1 MSTAVPHP
9 IPRIALI
16 WLLVAQALV
25 ILPHLTHLPPWVGLL
40 WGFCAGWRVLLF
52 RMRVRAPT
60 RIEKGGLLL
69 LTMGGIW
76 LSRGSF
82 IGLDAGAVLL
92 LVTFAL
98 KLIEMH
104 SRRDAL
110 VVIYLGFFAVVIAY
124 LFEDGL
130 LAALYSLLPVTALVA
145 ALIGLQ
151 QSALASRP
159 LATLKVAGTLLLQ
172 AVPLML
178 LLFLVFPRIGPLWSL
193 PQPGD
198 QARTGLGDSM
208 APGEIAQLSQSAERV
223 FRVSFAG
230 DRPAQR
236 DLYWRATT
244 YERFDGA
251 RWSVDPDTA
260 WSPEPAW
267 TPGGPQL
274 DYQVVMEPSGRPW
287 LYGLDVA
294 RSDQRD
300 VRLASDFHLQRRR
313 PVDQALLYR
322 VSSWPQATREPERL
336 SASSQR
342 RALQLPSG
350 GEPRTRAW
358 VAGLKTR
365 TSTPEA
371 LAQAILAYFRQQPF
385 VYTLQPPTASV
396 DAIDAFL
403 FDNRRGFCAHYA
415 GAMTFALRV
424 AGIPARVV
432 AGYQGGEF
440 NAAGGYLLV
449 QQFDAHAWVEY
460 WLPGRGWISVDPTA
474 QVAPERI
481 ERGLQEALAAQGAAN
496 EFLADNPFAANRY
509 RNLAWL
515 NDLRLGWDRLNYG
528 WQRWVLNYQE
538 DTQGELFKRLLGE
551 GSLQRLGLLL
561 AAGVL
566 GVLGVMA
573 LLVLKPWQRSRDPLL
588 TRFGQFER
596 LLARQGV
603 RRRNGEAAGSFAGRA
618 MAELPAAR
626 AAISAFAQEFQAQRY
641 AGRPADPAA
650 LSKALK
656 ALKRQLRE
664 RQARSD

>member
-1 MSTAVPHP
+1 MSTAAPQA

-40 WGFCAGWRVLLF
+40 WAFCAGWRVLLF
-52 RMRVRAPT
+52 RMQVRAPT

-151 QSALASRP
+151 QSALATRP
-159 LATLKVAGTLLLQ
+159 LATLAVAAKLLLQ
-172 AVPLML
+172 AVPLMI
-178 LLFLVFPRIGPLWSL
+178 LLFLVFPRLGPLWSL

-198 QARTGLGDSM
+198 QARTGLGESM

-223 FRVSFAG
+223 FRVSFDG
-230 DRPAQR
+230 ERPAQR

-267 TPGGPQL
+267 TPSGPSL
-274 DYQVVMEPSGRPW
+274 GYQIIMEPSGRPW

-313 PVDQALLYR
+313 PVDQALRYQ
-322 VSSWPQATREPERL
+322 VTSWPQAVREAGRL

-342 RALQLPSG
+342 RALQLPAG

-358 VAGLKTR
+358 VAQLKAR
-365 TSTPEA
+365 DPRPSA
-371 LAQAILAYFRQQPF
+371 LAEAILAYFRQQPF

-449 QQFDAHAWVEY
+449 QQFDAHAWVEF
-460 WLPGRGWISVDPTA
+460 WLPERGWVSVDPTA
-474 QVAPERI
+474 QVAPTRI

-515 NDLRLGWDRLNYG
+515 TSLRLGWDRINYG
-528 WQRWVLNYQE
+528 WQRWVLNYE
-538 DTQGELFKRLLGE
+538 GETQGELFKRLLGDS
-551 GSLQRLGLLL
+551 GLQRLGLVLALL
-561 AAGVL
+561 VLAVL
-566 GVLGVMA
+566 GLMA
-573 LLVLKPWQRSRDPLL
+573 LLVLRPWQRIRDPLL
-588 TRFGQFER
+588 ARFAQFER

-603 RRRNGEAAGSFAGRA
+603 VRQGGETAGAFARRA
-618 MAELPAAR
+618 MQSLPAAQVEI
-626 AAISAFAQEFQAQRY
+626 AAFSEAFQAQRY
-641 AGRPADPAA
+641 AGRPQDLAV
-650 LSKALK
+650 LER
-656 ALKRQLRE
+656 ALKRLRRQLR
-664 RQARSD
+664 AG

>member
-1 MSTAVPHP
+1 MSTAVPQP
-9 IPRIALI
+9 IPRIALV

-52 RMRVRAPT
+52 RMKVRAPT
-60 RIEKGGLLL
+60 RLEKGGLLL

-223 FRVSFAG
+223 FRVSFDG
-230 DRPAQR
+230 ERPAQR

-244 YERFDGA
+244 YERFDGT

-267 TPGGPQL
+267 TPVGPRL

-294 RSDQRD
+294 RTDQRD

-313 PVDQALLYR
+313 PGDQALLYR
-322 VSSWPQATREPERL
+322 ASSWPQARREPDRL

-342 RALQLPSG
+342 RALQ
-350 GEPRTRAW
+350 
-358 VAGLKTR
+358 
-365 TSTPEA
+365 
-371 LAQAILAYFRQQPF
+371 
-385 VYTLQPPTASV
+385 
-396 DAIDAFL
+396 
-403 FDNRRGFCAHYA
+403 
-415 GAMTFALRV
+415 
-424 AGIPARVV
+424 
-432 AGYQGGEF
+432 
-440 NAAGGYLLV
+440 
-449 QQFDAHAWVEY
+449 
-460 WLPGRGWISVDPTA
+460 
-474 QVAPERI
+474 
-481 ERGLQEALAAQGAAN
+481 
-496 EFLADNPFAANRY
+496 
-509 RNLAWL
+509 
-515 NDLRLGWDRLNYG
+515 
-528 WQRWVLNYQE
+528 
-538 DTQGELFKRLLGE
+538 
-551 GSLQRLGLLL
+551 
-561 AAGVL
+561 
-566 GVLGVMA
+566 
-573 LLVLKPWQRSRDPLL
+573 
-588 TRFGQFER
+588 
-596 LLARQGV
+596 
-603 RRRNGEAAGSFAGRA
+603 
-618 MAELPAAR
+618 
-626 AAISAFAQEFQAQRY
+626 
-641 AGRPADPAA
+641 
-650 LSKALK
+650 
-656 ALKRQLRE
+656 
-664 RQARSD
+664 

>member
-1 MSTAVPHP
+1 MSASVPQP

-40 WGFCAGWRVLLF
+40 WAFCAGWRVLLF
-52 RMRVRAPT
+52 RMKVRAPT

-159 LATLKVAGTLLLQ
+159 LATLKVAGALLLQ

-193 PQPGD
+193 PQPGE
-198 QARTGLGDSM
+198 QARTGLGESM

-223 FRVSFAG
+223 FRVSF
-230 DRPAQR
+230 DSERPAQR

-244 YERFDGA
+244 YEHFDGT

-267 TPGGPQL
+267 TPRGPSL
-274 DYQVVMEPSGRPW
+274 AYQVIMEPSGRPW

-322 VSSWPQATREPERL
+322 AASWPQAPREPGRL

-358 VAGLKTR
+358 AAQLKAR
-365 TSTPEA
+365 YPAPEA
-371 LAQAILAYFRQQPF
+371 LAGAILAYFRQQPF

-449 QQFDAHAWVEY
+449 RQFDAHAWVEY
-460 WLPGRGWISVDPTA
+460 WLPERGWVSVDPTA
-474 QVAPERI
+474 QVAPERV

-496 EFLADNPFAANRY
+496 EFLADNPFAADRY

-515 NDLRLGWDRLNYG
+515 TSLRLGWDRINYG
-528 WQRWVLNYQE
+528 WQRWVLNYE
-538 DTQGELFKRLLGE
+538 GDTQGELFKRLLGE

-561 AAGVL
+561 AGLVL
-566 GVLGVMA
+566 AVLGVMA
-573 LLVLKPWQRSRDPLL
+573 LLVLKPWQRQRDPLL
-588 TRFGQFER
+588 ASFAQFER

-603 RRRNGEAAGSFAGRA
+603 IRHSGEPAGRFA
-618 MAELPAAR
+618 QRAIVALPAAR
-626 AAISAFAQEFQAQRY
+626 AEIAAFAEEFQAQRY
-641 AGRPADPAA
+641 AGRRPDPAA
-650 LSKALK
+650 LRRALQ
-656 ALKRQLRE
+656 QLRRGLRG

>member
-1 MSTAVPHP
+1 MSTAAPQA

-40 WGFCAGWRVLLF
+40 WAFCAGWRVLLF
-52 RMRVRAPT
+52 RMQVRAPT

-151 QSALASRP
+151 QSALATRP
-159 LATLKVAGTLLLQ
+159 LATLAVAAKLLVQ
-172 AVPLML
+172 AVPLMIV
-178 LLFLVFPRIGPLWSL
+178 LFLVFPRLGPLWSL

-198 QARTGLGDSM
+198 QARTGLGESM

-223 FRVSFAG
+223 FRVSFDG
-230 DRPAQR
+230 ERPAQR

-260 WSPEPAW
+260 WSPEPTW
-267 TPGGPQL
+267 TPSGPSL
-274 DYQVVMEPSGRPW
+274 GYQIIMEPSGRPW

-313 PVDQALLYR
+313 PVDQALRYQ
-322 VSSWPQATREPERL
+322 VTSWPQAVREAGRL

-342 RALQLPSG
+342 RALQLPAG

-358 VAGLKTR
+358 VAQLKAR
-365 TSTPEA
+365 DPRPA
-371 LAQAILAYFRQQPF
+371 VLAETILAYFRQQPF

-449 QQFDAHAWVEY
+449 QQFDAHAWVEF
-460 WLPGRGWISVDPTA
+460 WLPERGWVSVDPTA
-474 QVAPERI
+474 QVAPTRI

-515 NDLRLGWDRLNYG
+515 TSLRLGWDRINYG
-528 WQRWVLNYQE
+528 WQRWVLNYE
-538 DTQGELFKRLLGE
+538 GETQGELFKRLLGE
-551 GSLQRLGLLL
+551 GGLQRLGLVLALL
-561 AAGVL
+561 VLAVL
-566 GVLGVMA
+566 GLMA
-573 LLVLKPWQRSRDPLL
+573 LLVLRPWQRTRDPLL
-588 TRFGQFER
+588 ARFGQFER
-596 LLARQGV
+596 LLAHQGVQRQG
-603 RRRNGEAAGSFAGRA
+603 GEAAGAFARRA
-618 MAELPAAR
+618 MQSLPAAQAEI
-626 AAISAFAQEFQAQRY
+626 AAFTEAFQAQRY
-641 AGRPADPAA
+641 AGRPQDLAV
-650 LSKALK
+650 LER
-656 ALKRQLRE
+656 ALKRLQRQLR
-664 RQARSD
+664 AG

>member
-1 MSTAVPHP
+1 MSTAVSQP

-40 WGFCAGWRVLLF
+40 WAFCAGWRVLLF
-52 RMRVRAPT
+52 RMQVRAPT

-151 QSALASRP
+151 QSVLATRP
-159 LATLKVAGTLLLQ
+159 LATLGVAAKLLLQ
-172 AVPLML
+172 AVPLMI
-178 LLFLVFPRIGPLWSL
+178 LLFLVFPRLGPLWSL

-223 FRVSFAG
+223 FRVSFDG
-230 DRPAQR
+230 ERPAQR

-260 WSPEPAW
+260 WGPEPTW
-267 TPGGPQL
+267 TPKGPTL
-274 DYQVVMEPSGRPW
+274 GYQIIMEPSGRPW

-313 PVDQALLYR
+313 PVDQALRYQ
-322 VSSWPQATREPERL
+322 VTSWPQAVREAGRL

-342 RALQLPSG
+342 RALQLPAG

-358 VAGLKTR
+358 VARLKAR
-365 TSTPEA
+365 DPRPEA
-371 LAQAILAYFRQQPF
+371 LAEAILAYFRQQPF

-449 QQFDAHAWVEY
+449 QQFDAHAWVEF
-460 WLPGRGWISVDPTA
+460 WLPERGWVSVDPTA
-474 QVAPERI
+474 QVAPTRI

-515 NDLRLGWDRLNYG
+515 TSLRLGWDRINYG
-528 WQRWVLNYQE
+528 WQRWVLNYE
-538 DTQGELFKRLLGE
+538 GETQGDLFKRLLGE
-551 GSLQRLGLLL
+551 GGLQRLGLVLALL
-561 AAGVL
+561 VLAVL
-566 GVLGVMA
+566 GLMA
-573 LLVLKPWQRSRDPLL
+573 LLVLRPWQRSPDPLL
-588 TRFGQFER
+588 ARFGQFER

-603 RRRNGEAAGSFAGRA
+603 ARQGGEAAGAFARRA
-618 MAELPAAR
+618 MQSLPAAQAEI
-626 AAISAFAQEFQAQRY
+626 AAFTEAFQAQRY
-641 AGRPADPAA
+641 AGRPQDPAA
-650 LSKALK
+650 LER
-656 ALKRQLRE
+656 ALKRLRRQLR
-664 RQARSD
+664 AG

>member
-1 MSTAVPHP
+1 MSASVPQP

-40 WGFCAGWRVLLF
+40 WAFCAGWRVLLF
-52 RMRVRAPT
+52 RMKVRAPT

-159 LATLKVAGTLLLQ
+159 LATLKVAGSLLLQ

-223 FRVSFAG
+223 FRVSFDG
-230 DRPAQR
+230 ERPAQR

-244 YERFDGA
+244 YEHFDGT

-267 TPGGPQL
+267 TPRGPSL
-274 DYQVVMEPSGRPW
+274 AYQVIMEPSGRPW

-322 VSSWPQATREPERL
+322 ATSWPQALREPGRL

-358 VAGLKTR
+358 VAQLKAR
-365 TSTPEA
+365 YPAPEA
-371 LAQAILAYFRQQPF
+371 LAGAILAYFRQQPF

-449 QQFDAHAWVEY
+449 RQFDAHAWVEY
-460 WLPGRGWISVDPTA
+460 WLPERGWVSVDPTA
-474 QVAPERI
+474 QVAPERV

-496 EFLADNPFAANRY
+496 EFLADNPFAADRY
-509 RNLAWL
+509 RHLAWL
-515 NDLRLGWDRLNYG
+515 TSLRLGWDRINYG
-528 WQRWVLNYQE
+528 WQRWVLNYE
-538 DTQGELFKRLLGE
+538 GDTQGEVFKRLLGE

-561 AAGVL
+561 AAAVL
-566 GVLGVMA
+566 GLLGVMA
-573 LLVLKPWQRSRDPLL
+573 LLVLKPWQRQRDPLL
-588 TRFGQFER
+588 ARFAQFER

-603 RRRNGEAAGSFAGRA
+603 IRHSGEPAGRFA
-618 MAELPAAR
+618 QRAIVALPAAR
-626 AAISAFAQEFQAQRY
+626 AEIAAFAEEFQAQRY
-641 AGRPADPAA
+641 AGRPLDPAA
-650 LSKALK
+650 LRRALQ
-656 ALKRQLRE
+656 QLRRGLRG

>member
-1 MSTAVPHP
+1 MSASVPQP

-40 WGFCAGWRVLLF
+40 WAFCAGWRVLLF
-52 RMRVRAPT
+52 RMKVRAPT

-159 LATLKVAGTLLLQ
+159 LATLKVAGALLLQ

-198 QARTGLGDSM
+198 QARTGLGESM

-223 FRVSFAG
+223 FRVSFDG
-230 DRPAQR
+230 ERPAQR

-244 YERFDGA
+244 YEHFDGT

-267 TPGGPQL
+267 TPRGPSL
-274 DYQVVMEPSGRPW
+274 EYQVIMEPSGRPW

-322 VSSWPQATREPERL
+322 ATSWPQALREPGRL

-342 RALQLPSG
+342 RALQLSNG

-358 VAGLKTR
+358 VAQLKAR
-365 TSTPEA
+365 YPAPEA
-371 LAQAILAYFRQQPF
+371 LAGAILAYFRQQPF
-385 VYTLQPPTASV
+385 VYTLQPLTASV

-449 QQFDAHAWVEY
+449 RQFDAHAWVEY
-460 WLPGRGWISVDPTA
+460 WLPERGWVSVDPTA
-474 QVAPERI
+474 QVAPKRI

-496 EFLADNPFAANRY
+496 EFLADNPFAADRY

-515 NDLRLGWDRLNYG
+515 TSLRLGWDRINYG
-528 WQRWVLNYQE
+528 WQRWVLNYE
-538 DTQGELFKRLLGE
+538 GDTQGELFKRLLGE
-551 GSLQRLGLLL
+551 NSLQRLGLLL
-561 AAGVL
+561 AGLVLAVL
-566 GVLGVMA
+566 GMMA
-573 LLVLKPWQRSRDPLL
+573 LLVLKPWQRQRDPLL
-588 TRFGQFER
+588 ARFAQFER

-603 RRRNGEAAGSFAGRA
+603 IRHSGEPAGRFA
-618 MAELPAAR
+618 QRAIVALPAAR
-626 AAISAFAQEFQAQRY
+626 AEIAAFAEEFQAQRY
-641 AGRPADPAA
+641 AGRRPDPAA
-650 LSKALK
+650 LKRALQ
-656 ALKRQLRE
+656 QLRRGLRG

>member
-1 MSTAVPHP
+1 MSSPAPQA

-40 WGFCAGWRVLLF
+40 WAFCAGWRVLLF
-52 RMRVRAPT
+52 RMQVRAPT

-151 QSALASRP
+151 QSALATRP
-159 LATLKVAGTLLLQ
+159 LATLAVAAKLLLQ
-172 AVPLML
+172 AVPLMV
-178 LLFLVFPRIGPLWSL
+178 LLFLVFPRLGPLWSL

-198 QARTGLGDSM
+198 QARTGLGESM

-223 FRVSFAG
+223 FRVSFDG
-230 DRPAQR
+230 ERPAQR

-260 WSPEPAW
+260 WSPAPAW
-267 TPGGPQL
+267 TPSGPSL
-274 DYQVVMEPSGRPW
+274 DYQIIMEPSGRPW

-313 PVDQALLYR
+313 PVDQALGYR
-322 VSSWPQATREPERL
+322 ATSWPQAQREPGRL

-358 VAGLKTR
+358 VAQLKAR
-365 TSTPEA
+365 DPRPEA
-371 LAQAILAYFRQQPF
+371 LAEAILAYFRQQPF
-385 VYTLQPPTASV
+385 VYTLQPTTASV

-460 WLPGRGWISVDPTA
+460 WLPERGWVSVDPTV
-474 QVAPERI
+474 QVAPTRI
-481 ERGLQEALAAQGAAN
+481 ERGLQEALAAQGAGN

-515 NDLRLGWDRLNYG
+515 TSLRLGWDRINYG

-538 DTQGELFKRLLGE
+538 DTQGDLFKRLLGE
-551 GSLQRLGLLL
+551 GGLQRLGLVLALL
-561 AAGVL
+561 VL
-566 GVLGVMA
+566 AVLGVMA
-573 LLVLKPWQRSRDPLL
+573 LLVLKPWQSSRDPLL
-588 TRFGQFER
+588 ARFGRFER

-603 RRRNGEAAGSFAGRA
+603 ERQAGETAGAFAQRA
-618 MAELPAAR
+618 IRALPAAQ
-626 AAISAFAQEFQAQRY
+626 AEITGFVEAFQAQRY
-641 AGRPADPAA
+641 AGQRQDLVVLEAA
-650 LSKALK
+650 LKR
-656 ALKRQLRE
+656 LKRQLR
-664 RQARSD
+664 AG

>member
-1 MSTAVPHP
+1 MSTPAPQA

-69 LTMGGIW
+69 LTMAGIW

-151 QSALASRP
+151 QSALAARP
-159 LATLKVAGTLLLQ
+159 LATLGVAIRLLLQ
-172 AVPLML
+172 AVPLMV
-178 LLFLVFPRIGPLWSL
+178 LLFLVFPRLGPLWSL

-223 FRVSFAG
+223 FRVSFDG
-230 DRPAQR
+230 ERPAQR

-244 YERFDGA
+244 YERFDGT

-260 WSPEPAW
+260 WSPEPSW
-267 TPGGPQL
+267 TPSGPRQ
-274 DYQVVMEPSGRPW
+274 DYQIIMEPSGRPW

-322 VSSWPQATREPERL
+322 VSSWSQAAREPERL

-342 RALQLPSG
+342 RALQLPAG

-358 VAGLKTR
+358 VAELKAR
-365 TSTPEA
+365 DSQPAA
-371 LAQAILAYFRQQPF
+371 LAQAILALFRQQPF

-515 NDLRLGWDRLNYG
+515 NSVRQGWDRINYG
-528 WQRWVLNYQE
+528 WQRWVLNYE
-538 DTQGELFKRLLGE
+538 GEAQGELFKRLLGE
-551 GSLQRLGLLL
+551 GGLQRLGLVL
-561 AAGVL
+561 AVLVLAVL
-566 GVLGVMA
+566 GIMA
-573 LLVLKPWQRSRDPLL
+573 LLVLRPWQRNRDPLL
-588 TRFGQFER
+588 ARFGRFER
-596 LLARQGV
+596 LLVRQGV
-603 RRRNGEAAGSFAGRA
+603 VRQDGEAAGVFARRA
-618 MAELPAAR
+618 MLALPAA
-626 AAISAFAQEFQAQRY
+626 AAEIATFAEAFQAQRY
-641 AGRPADPAA
+641 AGRPQDLAA
-650 LSKALK
+650 LER
-656 ALKRQLRE
+656 ALKRLNRRLRSG
-664 RQARSD
+664 RG